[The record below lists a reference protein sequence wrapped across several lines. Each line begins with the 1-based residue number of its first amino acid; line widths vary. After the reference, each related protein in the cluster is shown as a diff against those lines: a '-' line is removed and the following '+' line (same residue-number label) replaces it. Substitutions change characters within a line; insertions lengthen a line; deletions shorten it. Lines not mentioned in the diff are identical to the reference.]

1 MHEIL
6 FRGKR
11 TDNGE
16 WVYGIYSPYNWD
28 IFLEREEK
36 PQIIIISDDKKIDG
50 LWCEVIPETVGPF
63 TDLTDKNGVKIFEG
77 DILRDDDNEE
87 NGVVEFVDG
96 EFCVVFGNVETHG
109 IADIACCCYVIGN
122 IHDNPELLETAAKPA
137 AKNIAQSG
145 LAPATE
151 NFELMEG

>member
-1 MHEIL
+1 MRQIL

-16 WVYGIYSPYNWD
+16 WETGSLVIIRDGCSDKEVFIADKMTGYNT
-28 IFLEREEK
+28 
-36 PQIIIISDDKKIDG
+36 P
-50 LWCEVIPETVGPF
+50 VIKETVGQF
-63 TDLTDKNGVKIFEG
+63 TGLTDKNGVRIFEG

-96 EFCVVFGNVETHG
+96 EFCVVFGNIETHG

-122 IHDNPELLETAAKPA
+122 IHDNPELLKGGE
-137 AKNIAQSG
+137 
-145 LAPATE
+145 
-151 NFELMEG
+151 

>member
-11 TDNGE
+11 FDNGK
-16 WVYGIYSPYNWD
+16 WVEGYVGTAFTIDENKKVKSRHFTALDCLGWS
-28 IFLEREEK
+28 L
-36 PQIIIISDDKKIDG
+36 QVLVSD
-50 LWCEVIPETVGPF
+50 ETIGQY
-63 TDLTDKNGVKIFEG
+63 TGLTDKNGTKIFEG

-96 EFCVVFGNVETHG
+96 EFCVVFGNLETHG

-122 IHDNPELLETAAKPA
+122 IHDNPELMKGGE
-137 AKNIAQSG
+137 
-145 LAPATE
+145 
-151 NFELMEG
+151 

>member
-1 MHEIL
+1 M
-6 FRGKR
+6 
-11 TDNGE
+11 
-16 WVYGIYSPYNWD
+16 
-28 IFLEREEK
+28 
-36 PQIIIISDDKKIDG
+36 
-50 LWCEVIPETVGPF
+50 
-63 TDLTDKNGVKIFEG
+63 KIFEG